1 MNQSERTGYLLKQ
14 ILSDKNLHGLFLNTL
29 SFLEY
34 MGTRKIAKALHQ
46 EFFNEVLLD
55 HLSEEARHSLYFK
68 KLANRVASQNYGFQ
82 KEELLAGHE
91 ARAYFQNLDEKAKEL
106 SREQTLLNY
115 LLTTWIIEKRAVSF
129 YHIYNQSLK
138 EEQFPFSLNPVLKD
152 EKAHLNYVENYI
164 KKLNPGG
171 EKAFSLLREFEE
183 KEFAIFMEALEKKMK
198 QTEIEVEKR
207 NFLSF

>member
-1 MNQSERTGYLLKQ
+1 MDKRINRLLKQ
-14 ILSDKNLHGLFLNTL
+14 IISDKNLHGLWLNTL

-46 EFFNEVLLD
+46 EVFNEVLLD

-82 KEELLAGHE
+82 KGELLAGHE
-91 ARAYFQNLDEKAKEL
+91 ARVYFQNLDEKAREL
-106 SREQTLLNY
+106 SKGNILLNY

-129 YHIYNQSLK
+129 YHIYNQILK
-138 EEQFPFSLNPVLKD
+138 EGQFPFSLNAILKD

-164 KKLNPGG
+164 KKLNSAG
-171 EKAFSLLREFEE
+171 EKSFSVIREFEE
-183 KEFAIFMEALEKKMK
+183 KEFEIFIEALEKEVKEIL
-198 QTEIEVEKR
+198 QSEETENLRQSEI
-207 NFLSF
+207 